1 MLSARNEARL
11 REQVNQLLLAL
22 REGKYAENDLANM
35 AYTLQIGRE
44 PMEERL
50 ALIVGT
56 MAELETGLTHY
67 MHEGTV
73 TGHDGIE
80 TYRGQ
85 AKRKD
90 TLLSLT
96 EDEEMQDL
104 VHKWYLRGK
113 LGKVAEIWTK
123 GFIVQWSALYD
134 GKKPARISLPTYPF
148 AQEKY
153 WVPIPD
159 SRMPRPFEDE
169 YSNWAGF
176 CIPLYTVTFPIYTH
190 SAMALFLL
198 EPSHFCKLLLHR
210 TNGLFP
216 M

>member
-113 LGKVAEIWTK
+113 LGKVRDLDK
-123 GFIVQWSALYD
+123 RVH
-134 GKKPARISLPTYPF
+134 
-148 AQEKY
+148 
-153 WVPIPD
+153 
-159 SRMPRPFEDE
+159 
-169 YSNWAGF
+169 
-176 CIPLYTVTFPIYTH
+176 C
-190 SAMALFLL
+190 
-198 EPSHFCKLLLHR
+198 
-210 TNGLFP
+210 P
-216 M
+216 MVSPV